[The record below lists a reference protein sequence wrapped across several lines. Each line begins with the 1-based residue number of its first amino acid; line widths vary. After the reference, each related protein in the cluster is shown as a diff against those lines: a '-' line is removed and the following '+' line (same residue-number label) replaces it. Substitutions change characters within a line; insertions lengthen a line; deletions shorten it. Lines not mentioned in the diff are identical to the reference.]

1 MTNNELVTVAGGL
14 VVPVELSFTCAECQ
28 QLCHVGVR
36 PEEDS
41 TRCGFCWRQ
50 EQDRL
55 AGNKDND
62 AGVYE
67 SDDYDD
73 NYEDNA
79 QTMEREYYDHRS
91 ELYNMWRREY

>member
-14 VVPVELSFTCAECQ
+14 VVLVQDSFRCPVCDV
-28 QLCHVGVR
+28 LCHVNVR
-36 PEEDS
+36 KGN
-41 TRCGFCWRQ
+41 TCGACYRD

-62 AGVYE
+62 VVVYE

-91 ELYNMWRREY
+91 ELYDMWRREY